1 MYTLND
7 YRSISSE
14 GAISADTYQRI
25 QSLMQRLNIDIR
37 SQEPVRQKERKS
49 RNVPDSWESIRSF
62 KPTVIQDAKSNVLS
76 DIRSALNKISAKNY
90 DANYAII
97 LGKTKEAYETN
108 PESLETVANTIFD
121 IASTNKFFSEMY
133 AKLYKQVMAEFP
145 EIFSKILATFLDNFT
160 STVKSVQYVDQSK
173 NYDEFCKYN
182 KENDKRK
189 ATSIFITNLVKL
201 EVVSMETALSM
212 IEELLE
218 CIQTSILESGKT
230 NEVEE
235 MTENVFLLLTNHI
248 DILKAIDRTV
258 IEKLATAKPKD
269 YPSLSSRAFF
279 KYMALLEQL

>member
-1 MYTLND
+1 
-7 YRSISSE
+7 
-14 GAISADTYQRI
+14 
-25 QSLMQRLNIDIR
+25 
-37 SQEPVRQKERKS
+37 
-49 RNVPDSWESIRSF
+49 
-62 KPTVIQDAKSNVLS
+62 
-76 DIRSALNKISAKNY
+76 
-90 DANYAII
+90 
-97 LGKTKEAYETN
+97 
-108 PESLETVANTIFD
+108 
-121 IASTNKFFSEMY
+121 
-133 AKLYKQVMAEFP
+133 MAEFP